1 MTSEQFERERRFS
14 AALAMAKSLL
24 ARGDITRKEYQAIRK
39 MFVQKYRPLVGK
51 L

>member
-1 MTSEQFERERRFS
+1 MTAEQFDREKRFS

-24 ARGDITRKEYQAIRK
+24 AKGHITRKEYQAVRK
-39 MFVQKYRPLVGK
+39 MFVQKYRPLLGE